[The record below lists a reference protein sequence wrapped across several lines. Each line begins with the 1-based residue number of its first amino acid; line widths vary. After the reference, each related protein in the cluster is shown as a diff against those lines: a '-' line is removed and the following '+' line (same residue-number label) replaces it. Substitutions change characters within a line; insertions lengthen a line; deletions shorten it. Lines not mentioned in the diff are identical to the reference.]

1 MIRMY
6 DNELTIFFG
15 LLSIGFFI
23 FIFAL
28 LVRLWNVL
36 GDIRETCK
44 TIQQEIAAK
53 KYPPKDKNE
62 NWEHVADIHDHNVPS

>member
-1 MIRMY
+1 MY
-6 DNELTIFFG
+6 DNELTVFFG
-15 LLSIGFFI
+15 ILSIGFFI
-23 FIFAL
+23 FVFAL

-44 TIQQEIAAK
+44 TIQQIATE

-62 NWEHVADIHDHNVPS
+62 NLDHTPDIHDHNVPS